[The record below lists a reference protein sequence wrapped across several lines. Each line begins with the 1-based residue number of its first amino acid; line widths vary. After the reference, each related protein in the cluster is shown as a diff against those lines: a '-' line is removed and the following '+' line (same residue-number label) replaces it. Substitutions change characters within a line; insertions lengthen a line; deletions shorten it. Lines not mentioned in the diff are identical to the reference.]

1 MNVTELIEL
10 TNRLSTDKS
19 ELTPKERAAY
29 LQYLNMANDELYEIA
44 SSGLK
49 SILREEYV
57 YFDDVQ
63 TRNAVP
69 WGDNDIG
76 AFKAPADLFKLDTVV
91 AGRTSLKQGNHT
103 IVNVAPN
110 EYVFRFGYIYTNITS
125 GIKYQTRIDPTDN
138 INKKHLTIYYTQ
150 NPKRLVETINDANL
164 ETDTP
169 VYPLPYHIFLV
180 HGALYYFYFS
190 NKVFMDK
197 MAYIRNV
204 WEKDKETL
212 AKFKNYGL

>member
-44 SSGLK
+44 SSGLS
-49 SILREEYV
+49 SILVNQVV
-57 YFDDVQ
+57 YFKSYG
-63 TRNAVP
+63 T
-69 WGDNDIG
+69 
-76 AFKAPADLFKLDTVV
+76 FKDTGVFALPNDLFKIDGVSVDQVPLKKRNFVTATTVIAPDEYIPYRNLILSNV
-91 AGRTSLKQGNHT
+91 GSSALKYPT
-103 IVNVAPN
+103 A
-110 EYVFRFGYIYTNITS
+110 
-125 GIKYQTRIDPTDN
+125 IDPIDN
-138 INKKHLTIYYTQ
+138 VTKKYLYITYYP
-150 NPKRLVETINDANL
+150 NPKRLVENINDANL

>member
-49 SILREEYV
+49 SVLQYKIIFQEINSV
-57 YFDDVQ
+57 
-63 TRNAVP
+63 T
-69 WGDNDIG
+69 
-76 AFKAPADLFKLDTVV
+76 FKDSSGFLLPDDLFKIDSVF
-91 AGRTSLKQGNHT
+91 ADRTPLKMGNY
-103 IVNVAPN
+103 INANVAFNPD
-110 EYVFRFGYIYTNITS
+110 EYTTDNRYIYCNTGNS
-125 GIKYQTRIDPTDN
+125 GPKYLTATDPRDN
-138 INKKHLTIYYTQ
+138 IVKKYITIFYAP
-150 NPKRLVETINDANL
+150 NPKRLVEEVNDANL

>member
-44 SSGLK
+44 SSGLN
-49 SILREEYV
+49 SIVEGRISYLDFVSSTFKDSAGFLFPDNLFKIDSVFVDRIPLRKGNYTNANAALAPDEYV
-57 YFDDVQ
+57 TQKNYIFC
-63 TRNAVP
+63 N
-69 WGDNDIG
+69 IG
-76 AFKAPADLFKLDTVV
+76 
-91 AGRTSLKQGNHT
+91 N
-103 IVNVAPN
+103 
-110 EYVFRFGYIYTNITS
+110 S
-125 GIKYQTRIDPTDN
+125 GLKYQTTIDLRDN
-138 INKKHLTIYYTQ
+138 LVKKYINVFYVP
-150 NPKRLVETINDANL
+150 NPKKLVEEINDANL

>member
-10 TNRLSTDKS
+10 TNCLSTDKS

-44 SSGLK
+44 SSGLN
-49 SILREEYV
+49 SIVQDKVL
-57 YFDDVQ
+57 YFQFMGSFKDSG
-63 TRNAVP
+63 TFALP
-69 WGDNDIG
+69 DN
-76 AFKAPADLFKLDTVV
+76 LFKIDSVFVGQSSLRKGNYINASTGIVPDEYITYRNYILCNV
-91 AGRTSLKQGNHT
+91 GNSSLKYPT
-103 IVNVAPN
+103 A
-110 EYVFRFGYIYTNITS
+110 
-125 GIKYQTRIDPTDN
+125 IDPTDN
-138 INKKHLTIYYTQ
+138 VNKKYLYITYFP
-150 NPKRLVETINDANL
+150 NPKRLVEDINDANL
-164 ETDTP
+164 ETNTP

>member
-49 SILREEYV
+49 TILTYKTI
-57 YFDDVQ
+57 FLNSASDV
-63 TRNAVP
+63 
-69 WGDNDIG
+69 
-76 AFKAPADLFKLDTVV
+76 FKDSSRFLLPNDLFKIDSIFVDRL
-91 AGRTSLKQGNHT
+91 SLKMGNYT
-103 IVNVAPN
+103 NTNAALN
-110 EYVFRFGYIYTNITS
+110 SDEYITDNQYIYCNTS
-125 GIKYQTRIDPTDN
+125 NSGLKYLTATDETDN
-138 INKKHLTIYYTQ
+138 TVKKYITIFYTP
-150 NPKRLVETINDANL
+150 NPKRLVEEINDNNL

-204 WEKDKETL
+204 WENDKKIL
-212 AKFKNYGL
+212 ANFKNYGL

>member
-49 SILREEYV
+49 SILTYKTIFLDSESEVLKNSSR
-57 YFDDVQ
+57 FLLPD
-63 TRNAVP
+63 
-69 WGDNDIG
+69 
-76 AFKAPADLFKLDTVV
+76 DLFKIDTVFV
-91 AGRTSLKQGNHT
+91 DRVSLKMGNYT
-103 IVNVAPN
+103 AANAAINPD
-110 EYVFRFGYIYTNITS
+110 EYITDNKYIYCNTSTS
-125 GIKYQTRIDPTDN
+125 GLRYLTATDDTDN
-138 INKKHLTIYYTQ
+138 AVKKYITMFYVP
-150 NPKRLVETINDANL
+150 NPKTLVEEINDDTL

-169 VYPLPYHIFLV
+169 VYPLPYHIFLI

-204 WEKDKETL
+204 WEKDKATL
-212 AKFKNYGL
+212 ANFKNYGL

>member
-44 SSGLK
+44 SSG
-49 SILREEYV
+49 Y
-57 YFDDVQ
+57 
-63 TRNAVP
+63 
-69 WGDNDIG
+69 
-76 AFKAPADLFKLDTVV
+76 APITNRKDLFPAFESPFYKGTTAFNYPDNFFKIDSVFADHTLLKRGNIKDMASGSNV
-91 AGRTSLKQGNHT
+91 GEYLTSHK
-103 IVNVAPN
+103 
-110 EYVFRFGYIYTNITS
+110 YIYVDNKNKFLTAV
-125 GIKYQTRIDPTDN
+125 DPTDGVT
-138 INKKHLTIYYTQ
+138 KKYITLFYAEL
-150 NPKRLVETINDANL
+150 PKRLVEDINDANL
-164 ETDTP
+164 ETNTP

-204 WEKDKETL
+204 WENDKKIL
-212 AKFKNYGL
+212 ANFKNYGL

>member
-49 SILREEYV
+49 TILTYKTI
-57 YFDDVQ
+57 FLNSASDV
-63 TRNAVP
+63 
-69 WGDNDIG
+69 
-76 AFKAPADLFKLDTVV
+76 FKDSSRFLLPNDLFKIDSIFVDRL
-91 AGRTSLKQGNHT
+91 SLKMGNYT
-103 IVNVAPN
+103 NTNAALNPD
-110 EYVFRFGYIYTNITS
+110 EYITDNQYIYCNTS
-125 GIKYQTRIDPTDN
+125 NLGLKYLTATDETDN
-138 INKKHLTIYYTQ
+138 TVKKYITIFYTP
-150 NPKRLVETINDANL
+150 NPKRLVEEINDNNL

-204 WEKDKETL
+204 WENDKKIL
-212 AKFKNYGL
+212 ANFKNYGL

>member
-44 SSGLK
+44 SSGLP
-49 SILREEYV
+49 SLIPQV
-57 YFDDVQ
+57 
-63 TRNAVP
+63 
-69 WGDNDIG
+69 DIFLSG
-76 AFKAPADLFKLDTVV
+76 QSFAFNNSYIFHYPTDLFKIDNIFVGDV
-91 AGRTSLKQGNHT
+91 ELKKSSISDLFLNQDK
-103 IVNVAPN
+103 
-110 EYVFRFGYIYTNITS
+110 YIYYGSRTGVFISNKLKYPFKTNPDTGVETAYIS
-125 GIKYQTRIDPTDN
+125 MFYTR
-138 INKKHLTIYYTQ
+138 
-150 NPKRLVETINDANL
+150 NPKRLVETINDDNL

>member
-44 SSGLK
+44 SSGLN
-49 SILREEYV
+49 SIVEGRISYLDFVSSTFKDSAGFLFPDNLFKIDSVFVDRIPLRKGNYTNANAALAPDEYV
-57 YFDDVQ
+57 TQKNYIFC
-63 TRNAVP
+63 N
-69 WGDNDIG
+69 IG
-76 AFKAPADLFKLDTVV
+76 
-91 AGRTSLKQGNHT
+91 N
-103 IVNVAPN
+103 
-110 EYVFRFGYIYTNITS
+110 S
-125 GIKYQTRIDPTDN
+125 GLKYQTTIDPRDN
-138 INKKHLTIYYTQ
+138 VVKKYINVFYMP
-150 NPKRLVETINDANL
+150 NPKKLVENIDDANL

>member
-44 SSGLK
+44 SSGYAPIITRKNLFPAFESPFYKGTTAFNYPDNFFKIDSVFADHTLLK
-49 SILREEYV
+49 RGNIKDMASGSNVGEY
-57 YFDDVQ
+57 
-63 TRNAVP
+63 
-69 WGDNDIG
+69 
-76 AFKAPADLFKLDTVV
+76 L
-91 AGRTSLKQGNHT
+91 TSHL
-103 IVNVAPN
+103 
-110 EYVFRFGYIYTNITS
+110 YIYVDNKNKFLTAV
-125 GIKYQTRIDPTDN
+125 DPTDGVT
-138 INKKHLTIYYTQ
+138 KKYITLFYAQ
-150 NPKRLVETINDANL
+150 LPKRLVENINDDNL

-204 WEKDKETL
+204 WENDKKIL
-212 AKFKNYGL
+212 ANFKNYGL

>member
-49 SILREEYV
+49 TILQAEFA
-57 YFDDVQ
+57 YFAFAP
-63 TRNAVP
+63 TT
-69 WGDNDIG
+69 WGSNDIG
-76 AFKAPADLFKLDTVV
+76 GFKAPDNLFKLDTVV
-91 AGRTSLKQGNHT
+91 AGRTPLKQANHT
-103 IVNVAPN
+103 IVNIAPD
-110 EYVFRFGYIYTNITS
+110 EYVFRDKWIYTNITS

-138 INKKHLTIYYTQ
+138 VNKRFLTAFYVP
-150 NPKRLVETINDANL
+150 NPKRLVETVNDDNL

>member
-44 SSGLK
+44 SSGL
-49 SILREEYV
+49 SSLIPYTEIFVADELLLFNGSYLFRLP
-57 YFDDVQ
+57 
-63 TRNAVP
+63 N
-69 WGDNDIG
+69 NM
-76 AFKAPADLFKLDTVV
+76 FK
-91 AGRTSLKQGNHT
+91 
-103 IVNVAPN
+103 I
-110 EYVFRFGYIYTNITS
+110 
-125 GIKYQTRIDPTDN
+125 DN
-138 INKKHLTIYYTQ
+138 IFAGNTELKKGSITELQTGKETNKYFCSAGFVFGSNKLKYPIKTNPTTGIDTAYISMFYTP
-150 NPKRLVETINDANL
+150 NPKKLVEEINDDNL

-204 WEKDKETL
+204 WEKDK
-212 AKFKNYGL
+212 

>member
-29 LQYLNMANDELYEIA
+29 LQYLNMANDELYEIYGSG
-44 SSGLK
+44 SSALIPYKEIFLTYESPIFNK
-49 SILREEYV
+49 SYV
-57 YFDDVQ
+57 FSYP
-63 TRNAVP
+63 N
-69 WGDNDIG
+69 
-76 AFKAPADLFKLDTVV
+76 DLFKIENVFAGDVELKKGSIRDLQLGQDVNKYFGSKTGFFISSKLKYPTKIDT
-91 AGRTSLKQGNHT
+91 
-103 IVNVAPN
+103 
-110 EYVFRFGYIYTNITS
+110 
-125 GIKYQTRIDPTDN
+125 TDN
-138 INKKHLTIYYTQ
+138 TDKKYISIFYTP
-150 NPKRLVETINDANL
+150 NPKRLVENINDANL

-204 WEKDKETL
+204 WENDKKIL
-212 AKFKNYGL
+212 ANFKNYGL

>member
-19 ELTPKERAAY
+19 ELTPKERSAY

-44 SSGLK
+44 SSGLN
-49 SILREEYV
+49 SIVEGRSSYLDFVSSTFKDSAGFLFPDNLFKIDSVFVDRIPLRKGNYTNANAALAPDEYV
-57 YFDDVQ
+57 TQKNYIFC
-63 TRNAVP
+63 N
-69 WGDNDIG
+69 IG
-76 AFKAPADLFKLDTVV
+76 
-91 AGRTSLKQGNHT
+91 S
-103 IVNVAPN
+103 
-110 EYVFRFGYIYTNITS
+110 S
-125 GIKYQTRIDPTDN
+125 GLKYQTAIDLRDN
-138 INKKHLTIYYTQ
+138 VVKKYINVFYVP
-150 NPKRLVETINDANL
+150 NPKRLVEEIDDANL

>member
-19 ELTPKERAAY
+19 ELTPKERSAY

-44 SSGLK
+44 SSGYAPLTTRKNLFPAFESPFYKGSTAFNYPANFFKIDSVYADHTLLK
-49 SILREEYV
+49 RGNIKDAAAGLNIGEY
-57 YFDDVQ
+57 
-63 TRNAVP
+63 
-69 WGDNDIG
+69 
-76 AFKAPADLFKLDTVV
+76 L
-91 AGRTSLKQGNHT
+91 TSHL
-103 IVNVAPN
+103 
-110 EYVFRFGYIYTNITS
+110 YIYVNNSNKFLTAV
-125 GIKYQTRIDPTDN
+125 DPTDN
-138 INKKHLTIYYTQ
+138 VNKKYITLFYME
-150 NPKRLVETINDANL
+150 NPKRLVEEINDDNL

-204 WEKDKETL
+204 WEKDKATL
-212 AKFKNYGL
+212 ANFKNYGL

>member
-49 SILREEYV
+49 TILQGEYA
-57 YFDDVQ
+57 YFNYAP
-63 TRNAVP
+63 TT

-91 AGRTSLKQGNHT
+91 AGRTSLKQANHT
-103 IVNVAPN
+103 IVNIAPD
-110 EYVFRFGYIYTNITS
+110 EYVFRDKWIYTNITS

-138 INKKHLTIYYTQ
+138 VNKRFLTAFYVP

>member
-19 ELTPKERAAY
+19 ELTPKERSAY

-44 SSGLK
+44 SSGLH
-49 SILREEYV
+49 SIVVDKVLFFQFMGSIKDFGTFNLPV
-57 YFDDVQ
+57 
-63 TRNAVP
+63 
-69 WGDNDIG
+69 
-76 AFKAPADLFKLDTVV
+76 DLFKIENVFVDHVP
-91 AGRTSLKQGNHT
+91 LKKGSYINAKSGPSYDEYITYHNYILSNVGNS
-103 IVNVAPN
+103 AL
-110 EYVFRFGYIYTNITS
+110 
-125 GIKYQTRIDPTDN
+125 KYPTAIDPTDGAT
-138 INKKHLTIYYTQ
+138 KKYLYMTYYP
-150 NPKRLVETINDANL
+150 NPKRLVEEVNDANL

>member
-49 SILREEYV
+49 TILDADLAYLS
-57 YFDDVQ
+57 F
-63 TRNAVP
+63 VP
-69 WGDNDIG
+69 TTWGNNDIG
-76 AFKAPADLFKLDTVV
+76 GFTAPANLFKLDTVV
-91 AGRTSLKQGNHT
+91 AGRTSLKQGNYT
-103 IVNVAPN
+103 IVNVPQD
-110 EYVFRFGYIYTNITS
+110 EYVFRGKFIYTNITS
-125 GIKYQTRIDPTDN
+125 GIKYQTRIDPKDGV
-138 INKKHLTIYYTQ
+138 NKRVLTVFYVP
-150 NPKRLVETINDANL
+150 NPKRLVETVNDANL

-204 WEKDKETL
+204 WENDKKIL
-212 AKFKNYGL
+212 ANFKNYGL

>member
-44 SSGLK
+44 SSGYAPLTTRINLFPAFESPFYKGSTAFNYPTNFFKIDSVYADHTLLK
-49 SILREEYV
+49 RGNIKDAAAGLNIGEY
-57 YFDDVQ
+57 
-63 TRNAVP
+63 
-69 WGDNDIG
+69 
-76 AFKAPADLFKLDTVV
+76 L
-91 AGRTSLKQGNHT
+91 TSHL
-103 IVNVAPN
+103 
-110 EYVFRFGYIYTNITS
+110 YIYVNNSNKFLTAVD
-125 GIKYQTRIDPTDN
+125 RTDKV
-138 INKKHLTIYYTQ
+138 NKKYITLFYME
-150 NPKRLVETINDANL
+150 NPKRLVEEINDDNL

-204 WEKDKETL
+204 WENDKKIL
-212 AKFKNYGL
+212 ANFKNYGL